1 MVGPAVGRRVR
12 PLVTTDREIAVGLVT
27 ALEEGFAAV
36 MATVTRTNRS
46 VPRHAG
52 AKMLVLSDGR
62 QLGTIGGGEMEARVR
77 EASAELITTG
87 QSTTIDY
94 DLVDPGRGDPG
105 VCGGSVSIH
114 LEVFMPQ
121 PHLVVVGCGHV
132 GAAVIELA
140 HWLGYRVTA
149 IDDRDELAHEDR
161 LADADVVLSGPLED
175 SLREAGID
183 ERTHVVLLTRN
194 VGVDA
199 EVLPFVLESAARS
212 IGVMGSAR
220 RWQTTRQKLLDI
232 GVAED
237 QLDRV
242 VSPIGLDIA
251 AETPAEIALS
261 IMTELVSLRRQES
274 APQ

>member
-1 MVGPAVGRRVR
+1 
-12 PLVTTDREIAVGLVT
+12 VTTDREIASGLV
-27 ALEEGFAAV
+27 AAIDEGQAAV
-36 MATVTRTNRS
+36 LVTVARTNRS

-52 AKMLVLSDGR
+52 AKMLVYADGR

-77 EASAELITTG
+77 EASAELITAG
-87 QSTTIDY
+87 QSATIDY
-94 DLVDPGRGDPG
+94 ELLDPARGDPG
-105 VCGGSVSIH
+105 VCGGSVSVH

-149 IDDRDELAHEDR
+149 IDDRLELAHEDR
-161 LADADVVLSGPLED
+161 LVDADVVLNGQLED
-175 SLREAGID
+175 SLRQAGID

-194 VGVDA
+194 VGIDT
-199 EVLPFVLESAARS
+199 EVLPFVIGSPARS

-220 RWQTTRQKLLDI
+220 RWQTTRKKLLEE
-232 GVAED
+232 GVAAD

-242 VSPIGLDIA
+242 VSPIGLNIA

-261 IMTELVSLRRQES
+261 IMTELVDLRRREP

>member
-1 MVGPAVGRRVR
+1 M
-12 PLVTTDREIAVGLVT
+12 TTDREIASGLLA
-27 ALEEGFAAV
+27 ALDEGLAAV
-36 MATVTRTNRS
+36 MATVTRTHRS

-52 AKMLVLSDGR
+52 AKMLVYSDGR

-77 EASAELITTG
+77 AASAELITTG
-87 QSTTIDY
+87 QSANIDY
-94 DLVDPGRGDPG
+94 QLLDPARGDPG
-105 VCGGSVSIH
+105 VCGGSVSVH

-149 IDDRDELAHEDR
+149 IDDRLELAHEDR
-161 LADADVVLSGPLED
+161 LGDADVVLSGPLED
-175 SLREAGID
+175 SLRQAGID

-194 VGVDA
+194 VDVDR
-199 EVLPFVLESAARS
+199 EVLPFVIGSPARS
-212 IGVMGSAR
+212 VGVMGSDR
-220 RWQTTRQKLLDI
+220 RWQTTRTKLEAE
-232 GVAED
+232 GVAAD

-242 VSPIGLDIA
+242 ISPIGLDIA

-261 IMTELVSLRRQES
+261 IMTELVDLRRRE
-274 APQ
+274 

>member
-1 MVGPAVGRRVR
+1 M
-12 PLVTTDREIAVGLVT
+12 TTDREIASGLLA
-27 ALEEGFAAV
+27 ALDEGRAAV

-52 AKMLVLSDGR
+52 AKMLVYADGR

-77 EASAELITTG
+77 EAATDLINTG
-87 QSTTIDY
+87 QSATIDY
-94 DLVDPGRGDPG
+94 ELLDPGRGDPG
-105 VCGGSVSIH
+105 VCGGSISVH

-132 GAAVIELA
+132 GAAVVELA

-149 IDDRDELAHEDR
+149 MDDRLELTQNER
-161 LADADVVLSGPLED
+161 LADADVVLSGRLED
-175 SLREAGID
+175 SLRQAGID

-194 VGVDA
+194 VAVDA
-199 EVLPFVLESAARS
+199 EVLPFVLGSPARS

-220 RWQTTRQKLLDI
+220 RWQTTRKKLLEE
-232 GVAED
+232 GVPAD

-242 VSPIGLDIA
+242 VSPVGRDIA
-251 AETPAEIALS
+251 SETPAEIALS
-261 IMTELVSLRRQES
+261 IMAELVDLRRRES
-274 APQ
+274 DLQ

>member
-1 MVGPAVGRRVR
+1 
-12 PLVTTDREIAVGLVT
+12 VTTDREIALGLVA
-27 ALEEGFAAV
+27 ALDEGLAAV

-52 AKMLVLSDGR
+52 AKMLVYSDGR

-87 QSTTIDY
+87 QSTNIDY
-94 DLVDPGRGDPG
+94 DLLDPARGDPG
-105 VCGGSVSIH
+105 VCGGSVSVH

-132 GAAVIELA
+132 GAAVVELA

-149 IDDRDELAHEDR
+149 VDDRLELAHVDR
-161 LADADVVLSGPLED
+161 LADADVVLSGRLED
-175 SLREAGID
+175 SLHQAGID

-194 VGVDA
+194 VGVDV
-199 EVLPFVLESAARS
+199 EVLPLVISSPALS

-220 RWQTTRQKLLDI
+220 RWQTTRAKLLEA

-261 IMTELVSLRRQES
+261 IMTELVDLRRRES